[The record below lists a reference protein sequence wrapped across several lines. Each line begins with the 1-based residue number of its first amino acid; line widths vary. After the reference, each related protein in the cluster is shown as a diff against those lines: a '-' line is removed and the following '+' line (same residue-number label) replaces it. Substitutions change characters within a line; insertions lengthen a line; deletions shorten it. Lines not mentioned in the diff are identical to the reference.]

1 MLSCFFQLSHIR
13 VLFALRLAAIS
24 EFCKEVSLYGRKAT
38 FKLVFDQTPL
48 LIWLCLVI
56 CFSLDNLTFSNFS
69 VL

>member
-13 VLFALRLAAIS
+13 VLFALRLAAI

-48 LIWLCLVI
+48 
-56 CFSLDNLTFSNFS
+56 
-69 VL
+69 